1 MIGAG
6 LYGIQHKLA
15 LPPEFKGNGYLA
27 KDVARMPRAL
37 YEAIDGLERSEAA
50 VEIFGQDV
58 VDHYLNAARV
68 EQETYDSVVHPWERE
83 RYLERG

>member
-6 LYGIQHKLA
+6 LYGMERKLKLA
-15 LPPEFKGNGYLA
+15 PEFKGNGYIA
-27 KDVARMPRAL
+27 KGVQRMPRGM
-37 YEAIDGLERSEAA
+37 YEAIDELEGSRAA
-50 VEIFGQDV
+50 VEIFGQDI

-68 EQETYDSVVHPWERE
+68 EQATYDSIVHPWERE